1 MKIDILENSN
11 HKNFPFLSFHAKI
24 FSHFML
30 IEAVFIS
37 YSGTILDSY
46 PFSQRMD
53 ALETSIDARY
63 QFALNYLNV
72 QVNYFSHL
80 MFKIL

>member
-1 MKIDILENSN
+1 MINFETIL
-11 HKNFPFLSFHAKI
+11 
-24 FSHFML
+24 
-30 IEAVFIS
+30 IS
-37 YSGTILDSY
+37 KFSGTVLDSY

-72 QVNYFSHL
+72 QVISHFML
-80 MFKIL
+80 NNVLISLFPV